1 MTNTPDTTQKQDPDQ
16 GGQRRLLR
24 SPSERMLTGVAGG
37 TASYLGV
44 DPTFVRLGFV
54 VASLFGGLGI
64 LVYLAMAVIVPMD
77 DGTGQPVEGGKPPT
91 WAIVLLVIAGLI
103 ILPGP
108 FIGAGDGWFLGLG
121 MLWLGALVLLGAG
134 AYRAIRGRWPGQS
147 APGTAMEAASTGST
161 SPAERTTAVQPVAG
175 DGSPPRI
182 VRFLAIGLLVVCAIG
197 AAITIATVAAWAT
210 ATGSGAVVAGVV
222 IALGVALAATA
233 FIGDT
238 TRRVAPWLLGLALIL
253 AVPAGAVAAADVR
266 FDGGVGERSYTP
278 TSVADIP
285 DGGYEFGVG
294 QVKIDLRELDF
305 APGETITVPA
315 ELGIGQLV
323 ISVPSNVCVTGHA
336 EAKAGELLVRG
347 ESNSGARPEF
357 DRVAPVGST
366 QPILDLDAELQF
378 GQVVVTDRGP
388 DEFDGSEGPG
398 PRGDGQPDE
407 IAAEPEACR

>member
-1 MTNTPDTTQKQDPDQ
+1 MTNTPNTTQKKDPDQ

-91 WAIVLLVIAGLI
+91 WAIVLLVVAGLI

-147 APGTAMEAASTGST
+147 AGTGMEAASTGST

-210 ATGSGAVVAGVV
+210 ATGSGAIVAGVV

-285 DGGYEFGVG
+285 DDGYEFGVG

-323 ISVPSNVCVTGHA
+323 ISVPSNVCVTGQA
-336 EAKAGELLVRG
+336 DAKAGELLVRG
-347 ESNSGARPEF
+347 ESNSGASPEF

-388 DEFDGSEGPG
+388 DEFDGSEGPD
-398 PRGDGQPDE
+398 DGQPDE